1 MWRNQESSQVG
12 GGTLN
17 WNGALEEEGM
27 AAHSSIIPGE
37 SPRTEKLDGLLS
49 TESQRVGHDWATER
63 LSTAH
68 SALQNCL
75 PILCN
80 AETILLG
87 F

>member
-49 TESQRVGHDWATER
+49 TESQREGHD
-63 LSTAH
+63 
-68 SALQNCL
+68 
-75 PILCN
+75 
-80 AETILLG
+80 
-87 F
+87 